1 MAVYLTSGTAFSELL
16 LLQPRFSGEPPKG
29 GELKTKENT
38 MKRFTLTAAAA
49 LFATSAIASTEV
61 QSVEVEADLTAIENS
76 AAASVWKDLSADL
89 ETEIAERLVSKIG
102 EDGASIEIEIDSV
115 ELANSFSQAV
125 GVADSKLVG
134 DVEIDAPGLFN
145 KIDYTLTVSGE
156 QAVAYYPDGTEM
168 ADLTVGSEVYYNAML
183 DAFADNVVSKLDD

>member
-1 MAVYLTSGTAFSELL
+1 
-16 LLQPRFSGEPPKG
+16 
-29 GELKTKENT
+29 
-38 MKRFTLTAAAA
+38 MKRLTLTTAAV
-49 LFATSAIASTEV
+49 LFATSALASNV
-61 QSVEVEADLTAIENS
+61 QSVEVEADLTAVENTE
-76 AAASVWKDLSADL
+76 AASVWRDLSSDL

-115 ELANSFSQAV
+115 ELANSLSQAM

-145 KIDYTLTVSGE
+145 KVDYTLTVSGE
-156 QAVAYYPDGTEM
+156 QAVAYYPDGTQV

>member
-1 MAVYLTSGTAFSELL
+1 
-16 LLQPRFSGEPPKG
+16 
-29 GELKTKENT
+29 
-38 MKRFTLTAAAA
+38 MKRLTLTTAAV
-49 LFATSAIASTEV
+49 LFATSALASNV
-61 QSVEVEADLTAIENS
+61 QSVEVEADLTAVENTE
-76 AAASVWKDLSADL
+76 AASVWKDLSSDL

-115 ELANSFSQAV
+115 ELANSLSQAM

-145 KIDYTLTVSGE
+145 KVDYTLTVSGE
-156 QAVAYYPDGTEM
+156 QAVAYYPDGTQV

>member
-1 MAVYLTSGTAFSELL
+1 
-16 LLQPRFSGEPPKG
+16 
-29 GELKTKENT
+29 